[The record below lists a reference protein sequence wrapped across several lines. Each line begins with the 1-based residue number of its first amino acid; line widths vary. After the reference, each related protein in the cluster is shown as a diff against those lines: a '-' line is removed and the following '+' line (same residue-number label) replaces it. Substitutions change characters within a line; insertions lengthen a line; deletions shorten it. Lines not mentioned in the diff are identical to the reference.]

1 MKKRVLSLIAV
12 LALASIFSACN
23 LLAPAAQSSATPVET
38 TVETVVE
45 PEGETTAAPAE
56 AAEAAPEG
64 YDGIAFSMEGL
75 MGETVDDSI
84 IRGNKLT
91 MINFWATWC
100 GPCVA
105 EIPALSQLNEDYAD
119 KDFGIIGVL
128 TGDQNVEGA
137 KEFLTEKS
145 VSYPV
150 VNLEGV
156 FAEYAADIYAIPA
169 TLFFDANGKQVGE
182 MVVGG
187 MEYED
192 WAKLIDSLLEQVS

>member
-12 LALASIFSACN
+12 LALASIFGACS
-23 LLAPAAQSSATPVET
+23 LLAPAAQS
-38 TVETVVE
+38 
-45 PEGETTAAPAE
+45 TAAPTETIAE
-56 AAEAAPEG
+56 TAVEPDGEPTAAPAEAAPEG
-64 YDGIAFSMEGL
+64 YDGITFNLTGL

-84 IRGNKLT
+84 LRSNKLT
-91 MINFWATWC
+91 MVNFWATWC

-119 KDFGIIGVL
+119 KGFGIIGVL
-128 TGDQNVEGA
+128 TSDQNVEGA
-137 KEFLTEKS
+137 KEFLTEKG

-156 FAEYAADIYAIPA
+156 FAEYAADIYGIPA
-169 TLFFDANGKQVGE
+169 TLFFDADGKQVGD

-192 WAKLIDSLLEQVS
+192 WAKLVDSLLEQVS